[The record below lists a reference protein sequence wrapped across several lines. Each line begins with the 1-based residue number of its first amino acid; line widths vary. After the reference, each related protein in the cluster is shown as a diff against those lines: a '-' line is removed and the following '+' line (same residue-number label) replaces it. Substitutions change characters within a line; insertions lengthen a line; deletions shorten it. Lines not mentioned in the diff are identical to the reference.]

1 MEDTRGV
8 ARGSYIWGRS
18 VHNTRIER
26 LWYDVTH
33 GFGQKWKRFFTDL
46 EVHHGLNP
54 QIAAHI
60 WLLHHLFLDH
70 INADAQE
77 WAEAWNSHTLSIRGE
92 RNRSPRDIF
101 FFSMYQD
108 GPRGLEYRR
117 DPVDEHVEDPNT
129 YGIDWD
135 VANDPTLMNHLLAE
149 NPQDWADS
157 SPFAPGLASL
167 SHVPC
172 EPPHCP
178 FTPAQV
184 DELDRQVAAV
194 VNVHSRSM
202 HVRRL
207 VWTAAF
213 CIANEMYQ
221 QL

>member
-1 MEDTRGV
+1 MEDARGV

-18 VHNTRIER
+18 VHNTRIEC
-26 LWYDVTH
+26 LW
-33 GFGQKWKRFFTDL
+33 FFTGL
-46 EVHHGLNP
+46 KVHHDLNP

-70 INADAQE
+70 INADAHE
-77 WAEAWNSHTLSIRGE
+77 WAEAWNSHTLSMRGE
-92 RNRSPRDIF
+92 RNQSPRDIF

-135 VANDPTLMNHLLAE
+135 VANDHTLMNHLLAE

-157 SPFAPGLASL
+157 NPFAPGLASL
-167 SHVPC
+167 SHIPC

-213 CIANEMYQ
+213 RIANEMYQ
-221 QL
+221 